1 MRKLTDILRDIPVA
15 RTVGKFPPEIS
26 NMQFDSRQVKK
37 GDLFVAVRGTQ
48 TDGHRYIGTAAE
60 RGAALIVCEE
70 LPELISKETSYLQV
84 KNSAEAL
91 GRMAANYYDRPSE
104 QLTLIGVTGTNGKTT
119 TTTLLFDLFSD
130 LGYKCGLLSTVE
142 NRIGQKV
149 LPSTHT
155 TPDAVAMNEL
165 LRGMVDSGCDYCF
178 MEVSSHAVHQHRIT
192 GLHFAGGVFT
202 NITHDHLD
210 YHGTFRAYIEAKRMF
225 FDNLPTSSFALVNA
239 DDRNGTVMTQQTTAR
254 RLSFALRRPADYKGK
269 ILDNSPS
276 GLHLVINE
284 REFFARLIGAF
295 NAYNLLAAYGVAVE
309 LGMDE
314 TEVLTALSQIRPAA
328 GRFEQVTDTS
338 GRQLS
343 GIVDYAHTPD
353 ALEKVIQTAN
363 ATRPGQAR
371 LITVVGCGGDR
382 DRTKRPKMAKVAA
395 SGSDQVILT
404 SDNPRTEDPNLILR
418 EMEAG
423 IPAELQRRVL
433 TIADRAQAI
442 RTAVRL
448 AQPGDLI
455 LVAGKGHETYQEI
468 AGVRHPFDDRE
479 ELRKAFEELIET
491 ESQK

>member
-1 MRKLTDILRDIPVA
+1 MRKLTDILRDIPVV
-15 RTVGKFPPEIS
+15 RTVGKLPPGIS
-26 NMQFDSRQVKK
+26 NIRFDSRNVME
-37 GDLFVAVRGTQ
+37 GDLFIAVRGTQ
-48 TDGHRYIGTAAE
+48 TDGHRYIGTAIE

-104 QLTLIGVTGTNGKTT
+104 QLKLIGVTGTNGKTT

-165 LRGMVDSGCDYCF
+165 LRDMLEAGCDYCF

-192 GLHFAGGVFT
+192 GLHFTGGVFT

-225 FDNLPTSSFALVNA
+225 FDNLPKSSFALTNL
-239 DDRNGTVMTQQTTAR
+239 DDRNGPVMTQQTPAR
-254 RLSFALRRPADYKGK
+254 RLSYALRRPADYKGK
-269 ILDNSPS
+269 ILDNSPT

-284 REFFARLIGAF
+284 REFFARLIGGF

-314 TEVLTALSQIRPAA
+314 TEVLTALSQLRPAA
-328 GRFEQVTDTS
+328 GRFEQVADTS
-338 GRQLS
+338 GCQLS

-353 ALEKVIQTAN
+353 ALEQVLKTAN
-363 ATRPGQAR
+363 ATRPGNAR

-382 DRTKRPKMAKVAA
+382 DRTKRPQMAKVAA
-395 SGSDQVILT
+395 TSSDQVILT
-404 SDNPRTEDPNLILR
+404 SDNPRTEDPNQILR

-423 IPAELQRRVL
+423 VPAELQRRVL

-448 AQPGDLI
+448 AQPGDMILI
-455 LVAGKGHETYQEI
+455 AGKGHETYQEI
-468 AGVRHPFDDRE
+468 AGVKHPFDDRE
-479 ELRKAFEELIET
+479 ELRRAFEELTKT
-491 ESQK
+491 ES

>member
-15 RTVGKFPPEIS
+15 RTVGKLPPEVSSI
-26 NMQFDSRQVKK
+26 QFDSRQVNE